1 MVMAASVSY
10 KFHSPGVQNA
20 VLTIEFYRNGEAWGD
35 ELPFGNPH
43 FRFGKVKA
51 QVILGVWD
59 VIEDYV
65 TSVGL
70 QPQLFAVK
78 ERFVPDTAF
87 VMAKVHREGEFVN
100 RAGILIEK
108 HYLQFAYGHQTWG
121 FGLTKAQALLGYRAQ
136 LEFLAKS

>member
-1 MVMAASVSY
+1 MAATVSY

-20 VLTIEFYRNGEAWGD
+20 VLTLELYRNGEAWGD

-65 TSVGL
+65 GPNTGSGRYSL
-70 QPQLFAVK
+70 GT
-78 ERFVPDTAF
+78 DTKCGD
-87 VMAKVHREGEFVN
+87 KVRIWYQVDLVT
-100 RAGILIEK
+100 A
-108 HYLQFAYGHQTWG
+108 
-121 FGLTKAQALLGYRAQ
+121 
-136 LEFLAKS
+136 